1 MSLSRLYQ
9 CYLLSHVQLF
19 ATPLTVA
26 HQAPLSM
33 GLSRQEYWSGLPCLC
48 PGDLP
53 NPRIEPVSLMS
64 LALAGGFF
72 NTLVYKEVKLAYP
85 HLELA
90 ILEGICKKSM
100 VFLL

>member
-1 MSLSRLYQ
+1 MKRLCLCVKSLQSRQILYD
-9 CYLLSHVQLF
+9 LW
-19 ATPLTVA
+19 TVA

-100 VFLL
+100 FFLL